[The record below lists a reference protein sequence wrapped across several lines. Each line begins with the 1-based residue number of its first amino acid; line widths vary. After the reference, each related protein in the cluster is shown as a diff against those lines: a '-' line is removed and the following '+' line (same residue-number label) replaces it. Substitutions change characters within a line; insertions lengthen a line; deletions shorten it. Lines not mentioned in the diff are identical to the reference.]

1 MKPLEHPNSFYLI
14 AAEGWLELGDHL
26 EANEELERISAEL
39 RGHPDVL
46 HVRWRVFAAAR
57 KWEAAAE
64 IAQGICQLAPDE
76 QFGWIHLS
84 YSLHEIKR
92 TKEALDTLLHV
103 ASRFPNNWLVAYNLA
118 CYQTQLGALE
128 EAWRW
133 LGYAMDKADRK
144 EIKLKAL
151 DDLDLEPLW
160 RRIGEL
166 RDQC

>member
-1 MKPLEHPNSFYLI
+1 MKPLEHPNSFYLL

-46 HVRWRVFAAAR
+46 QVRWRVFAAAR

-64 IAQGICQLAPDE
+64 IAQGICRLAPDE

-84 YSLHEIKR
+84 YSLHEMKR

-103 ASRFPNNWLVAYNLA
+103 AHKFPNNWLVAYNLA
-118 CYQTQLGALE
+118 CYQTQLGELE

-133 LGYAMDKADRK
+133 LDYAMDKADPK
-144 EIKLKAL
+144 EIRLKAL
-151 DDLDLEPLW
+151 DDPDLEPLW
-160 RRIGEL
+160 QRIGEL
-166 RDQC
+166 RDL

>member
-46 HVRWRVFAAAR
+46 QVRWRVFAAAR
-57 KWEAAAE
+57 KWGAAAE

-76 QFGWIHLS
+76 PFGWIHLS
-84 YSLHEIKR
+84 YSLHE

-103 ASRFPNNWLVAYNLA
+103 ADWFPNNWLIAYNLA
-118 CYQTQLGALE
+118 CYQTQLGDLE

-133 LGYAMDKADRK
+133 LGYAMDKADTK

-151 DDLDLEPLW
+151 DDPDLEPLW

-166 RDQC
+166 RDQ